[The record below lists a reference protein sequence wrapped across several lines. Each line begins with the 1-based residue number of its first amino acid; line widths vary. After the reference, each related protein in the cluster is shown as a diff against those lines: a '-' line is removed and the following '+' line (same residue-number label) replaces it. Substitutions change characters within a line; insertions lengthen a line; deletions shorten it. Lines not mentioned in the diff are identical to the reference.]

1 MNQKERL
8 SLADFCEKMEANQ
21 RSQRGQASQRTK
33 CYYQSCNI
41 KSKTMERKN
50 IEIGLW
56 DYSRKCD
63 SCLLAFKKKP
73 KKAQV
78 AFITMELGSHMMTA
92 YAFSL

>member
-1 MNQKERL
+1 
-8 SLADFCEKMEANQ
+8 
-21 RSQRGQASQRTK
+21 
-33 CYYQSCNI
+33 
-41 KSKTMERKN
+41 MERKN